1 MSVEMKP
8 FFLMVT
14 YFLSSGQPIEADLI
28 PAITANGE
36 QAYEVLDCLEI
47 ADNERRKFFES
58 LQESNGLFID
68 IRVECVRK

>member
-1 MSVEMKP
+1 MKP
-8 FFLMVT
+8 FFLAIT
-14 YFLSSGQPIEADLI
+14 YFLTSGQPVEIDFI
-28 PAITANGE
+28 PAITANGNPV
-36 QAYEVLDCLEI
+36 YEVMDCLEI